1 MKQSQVEQSG
11 FLSGENNTVKYKS
24 GSGGAKFVETEN
36 KKVIQRTR
44 SMVKKN
50 SPFCPDCNSSQHVL
64 DDPKT
69 GSVLCS
75 NCGAII
81 STSLIDE
88 KSEWRSFEE
97 KSMNPSRVGSA
108 NNPLIENDQLDTII
122 SNIGNLTSYSLSRT
136 QLKSTMR
143 GPERSLI
150 TGFNS
155 ISHLCERSSI
165 SKTISDRAKLI
176 FKSVDEKKILKG
188 KNSEG
193 IIAACIYISCK
204 QEQSPRTFKE
214 ISLLTNVPKKEIG
227 RSYKIISQFIKG
239 SVYITTDDIVARFC
253 SDLNLSIE
261 YQRFAV
267 QISKNITQAGIM
279 TGKSPDSVAAAVI
292 FLLTNIYNLRHIQRD
307 IPIVTNV
314 TDVTIKNTY
323 KELVAHQNAILP
335 PEVLEKAQS
344 LNLR

>member
-1 MKQSQVEQSG
+1 M
-11 FLSGENNTVKYKS
+11 
-24 GSGGAKFVETEN
+24 
-36 KKVIQRTR
+36 KKVEFSNNNSPNLIKDSTLKMDPPVKSRR
-44 SMVKKN
+44 GLFAKKN
-50 SPFCPDCNSSQHVL
+50 LLFCADCQTSEFVL

-97 KSMNPSRVGSA
+97 KSMNPSRVGAA

-122 SNIGNLTSYSLSRT
+122 GNIGNMASYSLNRT

-150 TGFNS
+150 TGFNC
-155 ISHLCERSSI
+155 ITHFCERSSI

-176 FKSVDEKKILKG
+176 FKTVDEKKILKG

-193 IIAACIYISCK
+193 IVAACIYISCK

-227 RSYKIISQFIKG
+227 RSYKMISQFVKNA
-239 SVYITTDDIVARFC
+239 VYITTDDIVARFC

-261 YQRFAV
+261 HQRTAV
-267 QISKNITQAGIM
+267 QISKNITKAGIM

-292 FLLTNIYNLRHIQRD
+292 FLLTNIFNLKHVQRD
-307 IPIVTNV
+307 IAVVTNV
-314 TDVTIKNTY
+314 TDVTIKNTF
-323 KELVAHQNAILP
+323 KELMAHQDVILP
-335 PEVLEKAQS
+335 PDILESIRIQKG
-344 LNLR
+344 L